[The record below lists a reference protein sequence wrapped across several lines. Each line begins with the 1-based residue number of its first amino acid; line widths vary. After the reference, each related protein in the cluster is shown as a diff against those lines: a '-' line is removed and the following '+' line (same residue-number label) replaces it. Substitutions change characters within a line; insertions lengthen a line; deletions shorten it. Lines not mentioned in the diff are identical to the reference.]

1 LPNLTGDHELVD
13 ESIKLALEAL
23 EEGRPND
30 AISILEPLVDEAF
43 DNEPD
48 ILMYL
53 GIAYVQSEQ
62 PQKAVEV
69 LERAD
74 DLVEEHCVLSMFLG
88 RAYRALAR
96 FDDAEDELSKSI
108 SLNPETP
115 EPYADLGWI
124 LLKKGEY
131 AKTVKTLASAC
142 ETFPEDLDIRA
153 IYALSLYRLGDFTA
167 AAEQWA
173 QMHRQEPEFMSAISN
188 YAFLM
193 LTLGRSYEA
202 APFVGRAN
210 MLAPDDYRSLI
221 LLGELRFQSGE
232 HEGAREC
239 FQKVLE
245 QDPDNVEAL
254 SRLAILHNHLLDRA
268 TCNSYLERAESLVGS
283 APEGW
288 RGLCYALS
296 MIGRDE
302 EFVNCLI
309 EWTHVD
315 PTSAAPW
322 VALAKHYDRMGMLEY
337 SRNAWRVSFELRE
350 YVKILCNAC
359 GYEARLPYV
368 AGIGFDIYA
377 KQICQRCGETIR
389 MPAGLAEF

>member
-1 LPNLTGDHELVD
+1 MDK
-13 ESIKLALEAL
+13 SIKLALDAL
-23 EEGRPND
+23 EEGRPTD
-30 AISILEPLVDEAF
+30 AIAILEPLIDESLDYEA
-43 DNEPD
+43 D

-53 GIAYVQSEQ
+53 GIAYVQTEQ
-62 PQKAVEV
+62 PHKAVEV
-69 LERAD
+69 LERAE
-74 DLVEEHCVLSMFLG
+74 DLVEEHCILSMFLG

-96 FDDAEDELSKSI
+96 FDDAENELSRSI
-108 SLNPETP
+108 SLGPETP
-115 EPYADLGWI
+115 EPYADLGWV

-131 AKTVKTLASAC
+131 ARTVKILASAC
-142 ETFPEDLDIRA
+142 ETFSEDLDIRA

-173 QMHRQEPEFMSAISN
+173 TMHRQEPEFMSAISN

-239 FQKVLE
+239 FQTVLE
-245 QDPDNVEAL
+245 QDPENVEAL
-254 SRLAILHNHLLDRA
+254 SRLAILYNHLLDR
-268 TCNSYLERAESLVGS
+268 TSSDDCLERAKSLVGS
-283 APEGW
+283 TPEGW

-302 EFVNCLI
+302 DFVNCLI

-315 PTSAAPW
+315 PTSATPW
-322 VALAKHYDRMGMLEY
+322 VALAKHYDRIGLLEY

-350 YVKILCNAC
+350 YVKILCNSC
-359 GYEARLPYV
+359 GNEVRHPYDATV
-368 AGIGFDIYA
+368 GFDIYA
-377 KQICQRCGETIR
+377 KWICQRCGETIP

>member
-1 LPNLTGDHELVD
+1 MD
-13 ESIKLALEAL
+13 ESIKLALDAL

-30 AISILEPLVDEAF
+30 AITILEPLIDESL
-43 DNEPD
+43 DNEAD

-53 GIAYVQSEQ
+53 GIAYVQTEQ
-62 PQKAVEV
+62 PRKAVEV
-69 LERAD
+69 LERAE

-96 FDDAEDELSKSI
+96 FDDAEDELSRSI
-108 SLNPETP
+108 SLDPETP
-115 EPYADLGWI
+115 EPYADLGWV

-131 AKTVKTLASAC
+131 ARTVKTLASAC

-173 QMHRQEPEFMSAISN
+173 MMHRQEPEFMSAISN

-245 QDPDNVEAL
+245 QDPENVEAL
-254 SRLAILHNHLLDRA
+254 SRLAILYNHLLDR
-268 TCNSYLERAESLVGS
+268 TSCNDHLERAKSLVGGT
-283 APEGW
+283 PEGW
-288 RGLCYALS
+288 RSLCYALS

-302 EFVNCLI
+302 DFINCLI
-309 EWTHVD
+309 EWTRLD
-315 PTSAAPW
+315 PTSATPW
-322 VALAKHYDRMGMLEY
+322 VALAKHYDRIGLLEY

-350 YVKILCNAC
+350 YVKILCNSC
-359 GYEARLPYV
+359 GNEVRHPYDSTV
-368 AGIGFDIYA
+368 GFDIYA
-377 KQICQRCGETIR
+377 IKICQRCGETIP

>member
-1 LPNLTGDHELVD
+1 LTD
-13 ESIKLALEAL
+13 ESIKLALDAL

-30 AISILEPLVDEAF
+30 AITILEPLMDEAF
-43 DNEPD
+43 EDEAD

-53 GIAYVQSEQ
+53 GIAYVQTEQ
-62 PQKAVEV
+62 PRKAVQV
-69 LERAD
+69 LERAE

-88 RAYRALAR
+88 RAYRALSR
-96 FDDAEDELSKSI
+96 FDDAEDELSRSI
-108 SLNPETP
+108 ALDPETP
-115 EPYADLGWI
+115 EPYADLGWV

-131 AKTVKTLASAC
+131 AKTAKTLSSAC

-173 QMHRQEPEFMSAISN
+173 KMHRQEPEFMSAISN

-210 MLAPDDYRSLI
+210 LLAPDDYRSLI

-254 SRLAILHNHLLDRA
+254 SRLAILYNHMLDRA
-268 TCNSYLERAESLVGS
+268 ASDDYLEQAESLVGS
-283 APEGW
+283 ASEGW

-302 EFVNCLI
+302 DFINCLI
-309 EWTHVD
+309 EWTRVD
-315 PTSAAPW
+315 PKSAAPW
-322 VALAKHYDRMGMLEY
+322 VALAKHYDRIGMLEY

-350 YVKILCNAC
+350 YVKVHCNLC
-359 GYEARLPYV
+359 GSEARIPYN
-368 AGIGFDIYA
+368 ATLGFDIYA

>member
-1 LPNLTGDHELVD
+1 MD
-13 ESIKLALEAL
+13 ESIKLALDAL

-30 AISILEPLVDEAF
+30 AITILEPLIDESL
-43 DNEPD
+43 DNEAD

-53 GIAYVQSEQ
+53 GIAYVQTEQ
-62 PQKAVEV
+62 PRKAVEV
-69 LERAD
+69 LERAE

-96 FDDAEDELSKSI
+96 FDDAEDELSRSI
-108 SLNPETP
+108 SLDPETP
-115 EPYADLGWI
+115 EPYADLGWV

-131 AKTVKTLASAC
+131 ARTVKTLASAC

-173 QMHRQEPEFMSAISN
+173 MMHRQEPEFMSAISN

-210 MLAPDDYRSLI
+210 MLAPEDYRSLI

-239 FQKVLE
+239 FQTVLE
-245 QDPDNVEAL
+245 QDPENVEAL
-254 SRLAILHNHLLDRA
+254 SRLAILYNHLLDR
-268 TCNSYLERAESLVGS
+268 TSSNDYLERAKSLVGS
-283 APEGW
+283 TPEGW

-302 EFVNCLI
+302 DFVNCLI
-309 EWTHVD
+309 EWTRVD
-315 PTSAAPW
+315 PTSATPW
-322 VALAKHYDRMGMLEY
+322 VALAKHYDRIGLLEY
-337 SRNAWRVSFELRE
+337 SRNAWRVSFEFRE
-350 YVKILCNAC
+350 YVKILCNSC
-359 GYEARLPYV
+359 GNEVRDPYDPTV
-368 AGIGFDIYA
+368 GFDIYA
-377 KQICQRCGETIR
+377 TQICQRCGKTIP